1 MERTGGGIMLK
12 QSLMGSCA
20 ALPDT
25 AWTNSP
31 ASQWAD
37 ILKRQHKARLGATPH
52 RRWVV
57 SKFDSVEAQ
66 PSELDGAALIRAKQ
80 SSNPAGFK
88 KVVQHYRRLGFSDA
102 QIVNAMAKSPLII
115 STKPRR

>member
-1 MERTGGGIMLK
+1 MRM
-12 QSLMGSCA
+12 
-20 ALPDT
+20 
-25 AWTNSP
+25 
-31 ASQWAD
+31 
-37 ILKRQHKARLGATPH
+37 
-52 RRWVV
+52 
-57 SKFDSVEAQ
+57 SKLNLVEAQ

-88 KVVQHYRRLGFSDA
+88 KVVQHYRRLGFNDA